1 MNTYLWTHPL
11 YHVHHHNGAL
21 TQTNCGGHLAGE
33 VHMSR
38 GVNQVN
44 QELFLICGG
53 TTEYSDKGSFP
64 TSLYFYQPCSNLQH
78 FFIWQLQGLQN
89 IQHICLKL
97 PTIQNNPS
105 AHKFLLYSFNKH
117 YQFEKISIFRLVTC
131 CEFMYMYN
139 VQFNFYSIC
148 TCTSI

>member
-11 YHVHHHNGAL
+11 YHVHHHNGTL
-21 TQTNCGGHLAGE
+21 TETNCSGHLAGE

-53 TTEYSDKGSFP
+53 TTEYSDRGSFINMLKF
-64 TSLYFYQPCSNLQH
+64 TRNKLVSNH
-78 FFIWQLQGLQN
+78 FFIWQLQRIQN
-89 IQHICLKL
+89 IQNICLRL

-105 AHKFLLYSFNKH
+105 AYKVLLYSFNKH
-117 YQFEKISIFRLVTC
+117 YQFKKNSVKPYWYISTYEL
-131 CEFMYMYN
+131 
-139 VQFNFYSIC
+139 FNPQE
-148 TCTSI
+148 TWK